1 MPERI
6 VTFFKESR
14 VELKKVRWPTREE
27 TIRYTIAVIA
37 ASAVLAMYLGAI
49 DYILQL
55 ILNTFV
61 F

>member
-14 VELKKVRWPTREE
+14 IELKKVRWPTREE

-37 ASAVLAMYLGAI
+37 ASAALAVYLGAI

-61 F
+61 L